1 MQELT
6 IIAIMSHPVW
16 KKKIEILVKKK
27 IKIQTLQFVFLATLI
42 LFKINS
48 ISTNAI
54 NYYKLDQKTF
64 LYW

>member
-27 IKIQTLQFVFLATLI
+27 LK
-42 LFKINS
+42 FKPS
-48 ISTNAI
+48 G
-54 NYYKLDQKTF
+54 
-64 LYW
+64 LYFWLL